1 MKDFSNRF
9 SFDDGAQEEA
19 KIRVVG
25 VGGGGG
31 NAVNN
36 MLRLGI
42 GGVEFVAINT
52 DAQALQANA
61 APIKIQIGRDLTK
74 GLGAGARPSVG
85 AEAASE
91 SQRDIET
98 ALDGCDMVFITAGMG
113 GGTGTGA
120 APVVA
125 QVAKKMGILT
135 VAVVTKP
142 FECEGAKRFRT
153 AEQGIEALRSVVD
166 TLIVIP
172 NQSLL
177 DVADDDTTLVEAFEM
192 ADDVLHNATRGISD
206 LITVHGL
213 INLDFADVRTTM
225 VEGGTAIMGS
235 AIASGSGRAE
245 RAANAAISSPLLDG
259 ISIRGA
265 RNVLVNIT
273 AGPTLGIREA
283 TAATAVIQQEAGNE
297 AEVIFGTVIDPG
309 MGDDLRVTVI
319 ATGFDREVTVG
330 EPAGAASRVRR
341 TVTLDG
347 GHAAPR
353 YKGEA
358 SLRDLDVPAF
368 ERRTPVPAAL
378 PTPELAGAR
387 AALEVEETRAKTGQE
402 PAEEPRPANVRRLH
416 HGEFVRERQE
426 RIRKDDPDV
435 PAFLRKMMD

>member
-1 MKDFSNRF
+1 MDFTNRF

-19 KIRVVG
+19 TIRVVG

-36 MLRLGI
+36 MLTKGI
-42 GGVEFVAINT
+42 VGVEFVAVNT

-61 APIKIQIGRDLTK
+61 ASIKIQLGRDLTK

-85 AEAASE
+85 SEAAGE
-91 SQRDIET
+91 SQRDIEA
-98 ALDGCDMVFITAGMG
+98 ALEGCDMVFITAGMG

-125 QVAKKMGILT
+125 QVAKNMGILT
-135 VAVVTKP
+135 VAVVTRP
-142 FECEGAKRFRT
+142 FDCEGLKRRKT
-153 AEQGIEALRSVVD
+153 AEQGIGALREVVD

-172 NQSLL
+172 NERLL

-192 ADDVLHNATRGISD
+192 ADDVLYNATRGISD

-225 VEGGTAIMGS
+225 VEGGAALMGS
-235 AIASGSGRAE
+235 AVASGSGRAE
-245 RAANAAISSPLLDG
+245 KAAHEAISSPLLDG
-259 ISIRGA
+259 VAIRGA

-273 AGPTLGIREA
+273 AGPSLGIREA
-283 TAATAVIQQEAGNE
+283 TQATAVIQQEAGDE
-297 AEVIFGTVIDPG
+297 AEVIFGTVIDPE
-309 MGDDLRVTVI
+309 MGEDLRVTVI
-319 ATGFDREVTVG
+319 ATGFDREAAAPG
-330 EPAGAASRVRR
+330 EAAASPRLRR

-347 GHAAPR
+347 GHANAPR

-358 SLRDLDVPAF
+358 SLRELDVPAF
-368 ERRTPVPAAL
+368 ERRTPVP
-378 PTPELAGAR
+378 PSEPEEEAVH
-387 AALEVEETRAKTGQE
+387 EVEETRAQGDDGDDG
-402 PAEEPRPANVRRLH
+402 ADRRPPNVRRLH
-416 HGEFVRERQE
+416 HGEFVRERRE